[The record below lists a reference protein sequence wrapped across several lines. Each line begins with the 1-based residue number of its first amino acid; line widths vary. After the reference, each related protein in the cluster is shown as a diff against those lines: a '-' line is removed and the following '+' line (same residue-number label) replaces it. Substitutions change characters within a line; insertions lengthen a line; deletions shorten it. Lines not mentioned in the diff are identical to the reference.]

1 MMLNLYDNNSDG
13 YHCISVNSF
22 LCACVQSSGSNKV
35 DKSLNAKFQTE
46 VIQIFDTKSAKLTQV
61 TSL

>member
-13 YHCISVNSF
+13 YHSIGVNSF

-35 DKSLNAKFQTE
+35 DKSLNAEIQTDI
-46 VIQIFDTKSAKLTQV
+46 IQISDNKSAKLIQV